1 MRKYSL
7 NDPECFRL
15 DQLVDDW
22 LFSNDEE
29 IKFYIQQLLQN
40 NKDSK
45 AIKRFV
51 LFKMREWLQLNI
63 DENPSVYR
71 PY

>member
-1 MRKYSL
+1 MRKFSL
-7 NDPECFRL
+7 DDNECQRL
-15 DQLVDDW
+15 DELIDIW
-22 LFSNDEE
+22 LFQNDEE

-45 AIKRFV
+45 VIKRFV
-51 LFKMREWLQLNI
+51 LFKMREWIQLNI
-63 DENPSVYR
+63 DENPSCFR